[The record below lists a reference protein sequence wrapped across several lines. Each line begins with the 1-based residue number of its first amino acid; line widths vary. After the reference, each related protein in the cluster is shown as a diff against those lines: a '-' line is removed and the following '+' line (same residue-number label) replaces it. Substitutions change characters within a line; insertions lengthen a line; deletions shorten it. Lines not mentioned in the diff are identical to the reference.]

1 MNLYVHTINT
11 VVEHI
16 EQNLSEPLTLQSV
29 ARQFYLSE
37 YHFGRL
43 FKTITGTSVKQYILG
58 RKLALAAEKI
68 KCTQSSI
75 TEVALELGFEY
86 PEVFSRDFKKWFG
99 VSPAAYRNGQNETA
113 PMPKAFIVDRDI
125 MNFQGVLALK
135 ETYTYLHE
143 QNLCGICIEVDEN
156 ADDFY
161 DKLQSAGEGFL
172 TSSQYAGCLKED
184 YFYTVINCY
193 GDDSGRYS
201 VFYGGEPAHGSRAP
215 HLKIRNIPAGWYVCF
230 SYRGEMLDML
240 KTFNDDFYKWM
251 SVKEIEPCP
260 NSIGMLTIYD
270 RQDMQ
275 NISILV
281 PVKQPK

>member
-1 MNLYVHTINT
+1 MNLYVHTINN

-16 EQNLSEPLTLQSV
+16 EQNLSEHLTLQSV
-29 ARQFYLSE
+29 AQQFHLSE
-37 YHFGRL
+37 FHFGRL
-43 FKTITGTSVKQYILG
+43 FKTVTGTSVKQYILG

-68 KCTQSSI
+68 KGSQSSI
-75 TEVALELGFEY
+75 TDVAFDLGFEY

-99 VSPAAYRNGQNETA
+99 VSPAAYRNGQYETA

-143 QNLCGICIEVDEN
+143 QKLYGLYIEVDEN
-156 ADDFY
+156 ADDFN
-161 DKLQSAGEGFL
+161 DMLQSTGESFL
-172 TSSQYAGCLKED
+172 TDKRYNDCLKED

-201 VFYGGEPAHGSRAP
+201 VFYGGEPAFNNPAS
-215 HLKIRNIPAGWYVCF
+215 HLKMRNLPAGWYVCF
-230 SYRGEMLDML
+230 AYRGEMLDML

-251 SVKEIEPCP
+251 SIKEIEPCP
-260 NSIGMLTIYD
+260 NGIGMLTIYD

-275 NISILV
+275 NIRILV
-281 PVKQPK
+281 PVIQPK